1 MYRYTEIG
9 GESLSDH
16 NNKVVKF
23 KKRRSINIG
32 IIVFLILFLYIAIN
46 VYIYFTKDQL
56 SIYEVHEGTTAVDN
70 QITGL
75 ILRDEKIVTAD
86 KAGFVSY
93 YQKEGARIAKNSTV
107 YSIDE
112 SGQMLSVL
120 KSGEIPITLSDK
132 NNDEIKHDIRQF
144 QNTFSDDN
152 FASVYDF
159 KDSAQSTV
167 LDILNSTMITNGQ
180 AIMEETGLT
189 FNYDMIGSLESGIV
203 TYYTDNFETVTSDS
217 ITSDMFKLDNY
228 KRTSLRT
235 TEAVTKSNPIYKL
248 IASEEWQLVLPLTEE
263 QYGKLSGQERV
274 SFTIL
279 EDDFEMSAKLELLQK
294 GSEYYAILTMD
305 KHLSNYLE
313 DRYLEVELDFDS
325 VEGLKIPLTSIV
337 EKDFY
342 LVPLEYF
349 CQGAEST
356 DTGLIKES
364 YSETGEVTYPFV
376 KTDIYYQ
383 DDAYGYVDALA
394 FPAETWIHSS
404 TNSDRFQL
412 AEMNKLTGV
421 YNVNLGYAVFKRI
434 EVLYQNEEYCI
445 INNNSQN
452 GLSAYD
458 QIALDGTTAVDQAII
473 Y

>member
-1 MYRYTEIG
+1 MSE
-9 GESLSDH
+9 H

-23 KKRRSINIG
+23 KKRRGINIG

-75 ILRDEKIVTAD
+75 ILRDEKIVYAD

-93 YQKEGARIAKNSTV
+93 YQKEGARIAKNATV

-112 SGQMLSVL
+112 SGQMLGVIA
-120 KSGEIPITLSDK
+120 SGEIPITLSDK
-132 NNDEIKHDIRQF
+132 NNDEMKHDIRDF

-152 FASVYDF
+152 FSCVYDF
-159 KDSAQSTV
+159 KENAQSTV

-180 AIMEETGLT
+180 ALMEETGLT
-189 FNYDMIGSLESGIV
+189 FNYNMIGSLESGVV
-203 TYYTDNFETVTSDS
+203 TYYTDNFETVTPDS
-217 ITSDMFKLDNY
+217 VTPEMFKLDNY
-228 KRTSLRT
+228 IRTSLRT
-235 TEAVTKSNPIYKL
+235 TEAVTQSNPIYKL
-248 IASEEWQLVLPLTEE
+248 ITSEEWQLVLPLTEE
-263 QYGKLSGQERV
+263 QYGKLSGKDQI

-279 EDDFEMSAKLELLQK
+279 EDDFEMAAKLELLQK
-294 GSEYYAILTMD
+294 SSNYYAIVTMD
-305 KHLSNYLE
+305 KHLANYLDE
-313 DRYLEVELDFDS
+313 RYLEVELDFDS
-325 VEGLKIPLTSIV
+325 VEGLKIPLTSII

-356 DTGLIKES
+356 DIGLIKES
-364 YSETGEVTYPFV
+364 YSETGEITYPFV

-383 DDAYGYVDALA
+383 DDAYGYVDTLS
-394 FPAETWIHSS
+394 FPAGTWIHSS
-404 TNSDRFQL
+404 TNSDRHQL

-445 INNNSQN
+445 IKKNTQY